1 MMNIENIG
9 HRFTEIVNTP
19 EWKELQEK
27 YNKCNDIYVLGHGGN
42 MGVADHTAVDM
53 TRLSNGTK
61 NAMCPGSCVV
71 ATSLIND
78 TNFDQW
84 MVAWLQQR
92 TSTRTKSQM
101 KKSLVYGI
109 SSSGKSKDV
118 NKALQWA
125 SDNGMETCL
134 ITAKPIA
141 ESIKGLTQVILG
153 VDYYHTAE
161 CLSLLLQYQLT
172 HGSGN
177 ECPPIGKNTPEELA
191 RLNWKGDKIRA
202 NSYPDELTNIG
213 VDFDGVIHKN
223 SKGFYDG
230 TIYDEPIEG
239 SYEALEELSKKYT
252 VIIFTAKAKPD
263 RGLVNGK
270 TGTELV
276 WEWLKKYDMA
286 KFVSK
291 VTSEKPRAVAYID
304 DKAVE
309 FRNWDNALRLVERLV
324 DSNLTSDEYCL
335 KHGIDP
341 YLQTR

>member
-1 MMNIENIG
+1 
-9 HRFTEIVNTP
+9 
-19 EWKELQEK
+19 
-27 YNKCNDIYVLGHGGN
+27 

-78 TNFDQW
+78 TDFTQW

-92 TSTRTKSQM
+92 TSTRTNGQM

-109 SSSGKSKDV
+109 SSSGTSKDV
-118 NKALQWA
+118 IKALQWA

-134 ITAKPIA
+134 LTAKPIK
-141 ESIKGLTQVILG
+141 EEIKGLTQVLLG

-172 HGSGN
+172 HGSGK
-177 ECPPIGKNTPEELA
+177 E
-191 RLNWKGDKIRA
+191 LNWNKGVREH
-202 NSYPDELTNIG
+202 SYPDEQINLGI
-213 VDFDGVIHKN
+213 DFDKVIHKC

-230 TIYDEPIEG
+230 TVYDDPIEG
-239 SYEALEELSKKYT
+239 TEEALKKLSSKYT
-252 VIIFTAKAKPD
+252 LICYTAKAKPD

-276 WEWLKKYDMA
+276 WEWLKKQ
-286 KFVSK
+286 KFDKYISK

-304 DKAVE
+304 DKAVR
-309 FRNWDNALRLVERLV
+309 FTDWDSCFN
-324 DSNLTSDEYCL
+324 DL
-335 KHGIDP
+335 KDLNII
-341 YLQTR
+341 

>member
-27 YNKCNDIYVLGHGGN
+27 YNKCDDIYVLGHGGN

-78 TNFDQW
+78 TDFTQW

-92 TSTRTKSQM
+92 TSTRTKGQM

-109 SSSGKSKDV
+109 SSSGTSKDV
-118 NKALQWA
+118 IKALQWA

-134 ITAKPIA
+134 LTAKPIPGK
-141 ESIKGLTQVILG
+141 IKGLTQVLLG

-177 ECPPIGKNTPEELA
+177 ECPPIGQNSPEELA
-191 RLNWKGDKIRA
+191 KLNWNKGIREH
-202 NSYPDELTNIG
+202 SYPDELIQVG
-213 VDFDGVIHKN
+213 IDFDGVIHKN
-223 SKGFYDG
+223 SKGYYDG
-230 TIYDEPIEG
+230 TIYDDPIEG
-239 SYEALEELSKKYT
+239 TFEGLKKLSEKYT
-252 VIIFTAKAKPD
+252 LILFTTKAKPD
-263 RGLVNGK
+263 RGLINGRN
-270 TGTELV
+270 TIDLI
-276 WEWLKKYDMA
+276 WEWLKKHNLDQ
-286 KFVSK
+286 FISK
-291 VTSEKPRAVAYID
+291 VTSEKPRAVVYID
-304 DKAVE
+304 DKALR
-309 FRNWDNALRLVERLV
+309 FTDWDQCLT
-324 DSNLTSDEYCL
+324 NLESL
-335 KHGIDP
+335 KVI
-341 YLQTR
+341 

>member
-19 EWKELQEK
+19 EWAELQEK
-27 YNKCNDIYVLGHGGN
+27 YNKCDDIYVLGHGGN

-78 TNFDQW
+78 TSFDQW

-109 SSSGKSKDV
+109 SSSGRSKDV

-125 SDNGMETCL
+125 SDNGMEVCIVTGNEIVEK
-134 ITAKPIA
+134 IT
-141 ESIKGLTQVILG
+141 GLTQIVLG

-161 CLSLLLQYQLT
+161 CLTLLLQYQLT
-172 HGSGN
+172 HGSGK
-177 ECPPIGKNTPEELA
+177 ECPPIGKNSPEELEK
-191 RLNWKGDKIRA
+191 LNWNKGIRKH
-202 NSYPDELTNIG
+202 SYPDEQINLGI
-213 VDFDGVIHKN
+213 DFDGVIHKN
-223 SKGFYDG
+223 SKGFFDG
-230 TIYDEPIEG
+230 TIYDDPIEG
-239 SYEALEELSKKYT
+239 TEEALKKLSDKYT
-252 VIIFTAKAKPD
+252 LICYTAKAKPD
-263 RGLVNGK
+263 RMLINGK

-276 WEWLKKYDMA
+276 WEWLKKH
-286 KFVSK
+286 KFDKYISK

-304 DKAVE
+304 DKAIR
-309 FRNWDNALRLVERLV
+309 FSNWDHCFASLEAA
-324 DSNLTSDEYCL
+324 
-335 KHGIDP
+335 KII
-341 YLQTR
+341 

>member
-61 NAMCPGSCVV
+61 NAMCPGSYVV

-78 TNFDQW
+78 TSFDQW

-109 SSSGKSKDV
+109 SSSGRSKDV

-125 SDNGMETCL
+125 SDNGMEVCILTGNE
-134 ITAKPIA
+134 IVEK
-141 ESIKGLTQVILG
+141 IKGLTQIVLG

-161 CLSLLLQYQLT
+161 CLTLLLQYQLT
-172 HGSGN
+172 HGSGK
-177 ECPPIGKNTPEELA
+177 ECPPIGKNSPEELEK
-191 RLNWKGDKIRA
+191 LNWNKGIRKH
-202 NSYPDELTNIG
+202 SYPDEQINLGI
-213 VDFDGVIHKN
+213 DFDGVIHKN
-223 SKGFYDG
+223 SKGFFDG
-230 TIYDEPIEG
+230 TIYDDPIEG
-239 SYEALEELSKKYT
+239 TEEALKKLSDKYT
-252 VIIFTAKAKPD
+252 LICYTAKAKPD
-263 RGLVNGK
+263 RMLINGK

-276 WEWLKKYDMA
+276 WEWLKKH
-286 KFVSK
+286 KFDKYISK

-304 DKAVE
+304 DKAIRFNDWNHCFASLE
-309 FRNWDNALRLVERLV
+309 AA
-324 DSNLTSDEYCL
+324 
-335 KHGIDP
+335 KII
-341 YLQTR
+341 